1 MHLTKTL
8 GIMRPHSHLLSR
20 AGSRDLGHK
29 SVMAVHH
36 HHQWVPGTCFLEWF
50 MEKFGEATLLSQRSN
65 TLPHTLCLTFH

>member
-36 HHQWVPGTCFLEWF
+36 HHQWVPGTCFLERF
-50 MEKFGEATLLSQRSN
+50 MEKFG
-65 TLPHTLCLTFH
+65 